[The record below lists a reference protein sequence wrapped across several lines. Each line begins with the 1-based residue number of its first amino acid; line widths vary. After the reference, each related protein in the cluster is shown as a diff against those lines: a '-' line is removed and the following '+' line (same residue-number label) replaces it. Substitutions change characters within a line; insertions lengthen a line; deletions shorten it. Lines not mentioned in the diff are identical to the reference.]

1 MGSVEV
7 DRSDYDELVDHFEQV
22 GPDFIEYATI
32 DFWTVS
38 TEEAPIRKGT
48 LRGSI
53 QYNQQDLYTWIV
65 GTALE
70 YAPAV
75 HDGSKPHLIE
85 AKNAKALGPITM
97 TGTYLGVS
105 KSGYGFFKSVQ
116 HPGYGGDP
124 FFTRAQETIEGQLE
138 IYLDQAMAFNGLS

>member
-75 HDGSKPHLIE
+75 HDGSKPHDIFPVN
-85 AKNAKALGPITM
+85 KKALFWPGAEHPVKM
-97 TGTYLGVS
+97 VH
-105 KSGYGFFKSVQ
+105 
-116 HPGYGGDP
+116 HPGYEGDQ

-138 IYLDQAMAFNGLS
+138 ICLDQAMAFNGLS